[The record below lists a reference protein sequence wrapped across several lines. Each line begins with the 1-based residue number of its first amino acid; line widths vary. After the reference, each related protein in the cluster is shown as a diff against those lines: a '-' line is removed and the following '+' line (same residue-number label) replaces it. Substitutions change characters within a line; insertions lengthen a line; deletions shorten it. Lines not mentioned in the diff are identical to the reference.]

1 MAHMLLCNLRDQALL
16 PAQGGVIDQSSRE
29 VRARQYA
36 RLSMLHEFTSGKAD
50 TQPEAMPVF
59 CGFLDLYVWI
69 YDSTKSETI
78 HIRKTDGSN

>member
-1 MAHMLLCNLRDQALL
+1 
-16 PAQGGVIDQSSRE
+16 
-29 VRARQYA
+29 
-36 RLSMLHEFTSGKAD
+36 MLHEFTSGKAD